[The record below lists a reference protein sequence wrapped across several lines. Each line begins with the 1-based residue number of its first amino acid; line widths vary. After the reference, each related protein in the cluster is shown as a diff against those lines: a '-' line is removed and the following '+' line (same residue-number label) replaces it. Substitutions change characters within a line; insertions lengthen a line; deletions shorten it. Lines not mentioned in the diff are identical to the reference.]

1 MGNNNFPSI
10 TLVPFS
16 EDIEYPNISEIRMK
30 DDSFGSKPQPNRP
43 AVDRNSKLA
52 ALHVYESKSKPIT
65 ELLEEQE
72 KLMDKSIQNEREM
85 LSTENVLKQIH
96 DNQENV
102 MDDNEKFEEIST
114 LKYQLMQMEDKQ
126 KEFVRA

>member
-1 MGNNNFPSI
+1 
-10 TLVPFS
+10 
-16 EDIEYPNISEIRMK
+16 MK

-43 AVDRNSKLA
+43 AVDRNSKVA